1 MGLATRHQLNVLES
15 ELKVADVPIA
25 TTLGDLN
32 NMEITLVDTKS
43 QLGSTRSSVDSLQS
57 GLDAVPDVSAL
68 EDVVKSFNSSIASF
82 QDQLSILS
90 DVKTVVKAAR
100 EFLQE
105 DLHGYLNRIDV
116 RVVGC
121 RPCCHCVLT

>member
-100 EFLQE
+100 QFLQE

-116 RVVGC
+116 RVVGF
-121 RPCCHCVLT
+121 RPCGHCVLT